1 MENDCIVYSVQCTMY
16 SVQCTMYSV
25 HVRQYSLYTKDSGR
39 IFQSVIRQ
47 AWWQRHV
54 TDIGHSIAWD
64 WIMDEATLWFESL
77 LERYVKPD
85 SRVADFHQGILDMR
99 MKEMTEKLNVK
110 C

>member
-1 MENDCIVYSVQCTMY
+1 MY
-16 SVQCTMYSV
+16 SVQCTLV
-25 HVRQYSLYTKDSGR
+25 HVRQYSSYTKDSGR
-39 IFQSVIRQ
+39 IFQSVIR
-47 AWWQRHV
+47 QRHV

-85 SRVADFHQGILDMR
+85 SRVADCHLGILDMR
-99 MKEMTEKLNVK
+99 MKEMAERLNVK